1 MPSGFPM
8 TNQTFIERSK
18 QIHDSFYS
26 YEKTNFIRSHT
37 KIVVTC
43 PIHGDFRT
51 KPCNHLNGSGCMLC
65 GREKTTKA
73 RRLNQKDFLQRIKEI
88 HEDTYIFDN
97 TEYVNSR
104 TKVSLICRKHG
115 LIKMSP
121 RELLS
126 GNGCN
131 LCGHERTRLERN
143 DFIKRAKEKHGD
155 IYDYDKTLYET
166 KRKKVIITCKKHGD
180 FEQLPLHH
188 LKGNGCRRCI
198 NKTEGKLREILCEL
212 IPKSEIISEKIIF
225 NLKRMDF
232 YIPELSLYIE
242 LDGEQHFKQVA
253 GWTSNELQIQ
263 NDVNKTINILN
274 DGCHLIRIYQP
285 WVYEDKGNIKDM
297 ITECLEDIVE
307 NPVQYI
313 GPDGIYEKHE
323 NLLRTFLSE

>member
-1 MPSGFPM
+1 
-8 TNQTFIERSK
+8 
-18 QIHDSFYS
+18 
-26 YEKTNFIRSHT
+26 
-37 KIVVTC
+37 
-43 PIHGDFRT
+43 
-51 KPCNHLNGSGCMLC
+51 MLC

-88 HEDTYIFDN
+88 HGDTYIFDN

-121 RELLS
+121 RELLQGS
-126 GNGCN
+126 
-131 LCGHERTRLERN
+131 
-143 DFIKRAKEKHGD
+143 
-155 IYDYDKTLYET
+155 
-166 KRKKVIITCKKHGD
+166 
-180 FEQLPLHH
+180 
-188 LKGNGCRRCI
+188 GCRKCL

-297 ITECLEDIVE
+297 ITECLENIVE

-323 NLLRTFLSE
+323 SLLRTFLSE

>member
-43 PIHGDFRT
+43 PNHGDFRT
-51 KPCNHLNGSGCMLC
+51 KPYNHLNGSGCMLC

-88 HEDTYIFDN
+88 HGDTYIFDN
-97 TEYVNSR
+97 AEYVNSR

-121 RELLS
+121 RELLQGS
-126 GNGCN
+126 
-131 LCGHERTRLERN
+131 
-143 DFIKRAKEKHGD
+143 
-155 IYDYDKTLYET
+155 
-166 KRKKVIITCKKHGD
+166 
-180 FEQLPLHH
+180 
-188 LKGNGCRRCI
+188 GCRKCL

-242 LDGEQHFKQVA
+242 LDGRQHFENINHWNTDYRKQL
-253 GWTSNELQIQ
+253 E

-274 DGCHLIRIYQP
+274 NGCHLIRIYQP
-285 WVYEDKGNIKDM
+285 WVCKDKSNIKDM
-297 ITECLEDIVE
+297 IIECLEDIVE

-323 NLLRTFLSE
+323 NLLRTFLNE